1 MLKVAVF
8 VFVGAF
14 VIFLGYP
21 LAAAVTHGLNPAMWP
36 TGVLTPAEWITG
48 FLAFNG
54 VPNASALLAMVEG
67 HSPAFAGGGLAQLAA
82 ICAVPIA
89 LMMMLPSPRR
99 GPRRDPDALQGDA
112 RWATKRERA
121 KMSRGVEF
129 GIDRETGKTIRV
141 AVEGNLLTIAPPSS
155 LSD

>member
-1 MLKVAVF
+1 MLKAVVF

-14 VIFLGYP
+14 AILLGYP
-21 LAAAVTHGLNPAMWP
+21 IAAAVTHGLNPATWP

-48 FLAFNG
+48 FLASNG
-54 VPNASALLAMVEG
+54 VPNASVLLAMVKG
-67 HSPAFAGGGLAQLAA
+67 HSPAFAGGGIAQIAA

-89 LMMMLPSPRR
+89 LMMMLPSSKR

-121 KMSRGVEF
+121 KMSKGIEF
-129 GIDRETGKTIRV
+129 GIDREIGRAHV
-141 AVEGNLLTIAPPSS
+141 
-155 LSD
+155 